1 MLNLVMKHITLLL
14 FIGLAFWHCEDIDLP
29 NACNDMY
36 APVCRIWI
44 IFFNLLGGF
53 FLLAYEL
60 YNSFH
65 GESKSLYKFYSS
77 FQNIGLSVGLIFIG
91 LSLFFVSRSIV
102 KRIFFTEK

>member
-1 MLNLVMKHITLLL
+1 MDKSYIESDKWERNV
-14 FIGLAFWHCEDIDLP
+14 GE
-29 NACNDMY
+29 
-36 APVCRIWI
+36 WI

-77 FQNIGLSVGLIFIG
+77 FQNIGLSVGFIFIG
-91 LSLFFVSRSIV
+91 LSLFFVGKSII
-102 KRIFFTEK
+102 KRIFSSRK

>member
-1 MLNLVMKHITLLL
+1 MDKSYIESDKWERNV
-14 FIGLAFWHCEDIDLP
+14 GE
-29 NACNDMY
+29 
-36 APVCRIWI
+36 WI

-91 LSLFFVSRSIV
+91 LSLFFISRSIL
-102 KRIFFTEK
+102 KRIFFTKE